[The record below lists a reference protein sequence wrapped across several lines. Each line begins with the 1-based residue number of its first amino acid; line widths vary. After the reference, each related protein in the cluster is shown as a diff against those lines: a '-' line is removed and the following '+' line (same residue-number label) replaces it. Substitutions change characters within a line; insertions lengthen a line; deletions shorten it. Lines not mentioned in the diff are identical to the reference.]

1 MMITRFCRE
10 QTRKKDKNALI
21 FFEKDSRTDNRRKI
35 DAKRNSPNF
44 SPILFASKKRQW
56 IWRRFGVDLASVV
69 CPAHQQKKIDA
80 KSTPIVELRNGSYSP
95 SANLPIQS
103 DYTIANKPTQL
114 QFPLSPTTM
123 TTRH

>member
-1 MMITRFCRE
+1 MGITKFCTV

-35 DAKRNSPNF
+35 NRSKSR
-44 SPILFASKKRQW
+44 PISFCVEKAL
-56 IWRRFGVDLASVV
+56 VDLASIV
-69 CPAHQQKKIDA
+69 CPTIQKKIDA